1 MEWIKGIKQLRCSKD
16 ILDGIGSD
24 ILKGN
29 IDDPKEIPRRIEL
42 VQSAFEDAKKHF
54 IKEDI

>member
-1 MEWIKGIKQLRCSKD
+1 MEWVKGIKQLRCSKD

-29 IDDPKEIPRRIEL
+29 VDDPKEIMKSLPE
-42 VQSAFEDAKKHF
+42 
-54 IKEDI
+54 

>member
-1 MEWIKGIKQLRCSKD
+1 MEWVQGIKQLRCSKD

-29 IDDPKEIPRRIEL
+29 IDDPKEISRRIEL
-42 VQSAFEDAKKHF
+42 V
-54 IKEDI
+54 